1 MIPRL
6 TLRNPKTGE
15 TFEFRSGTELIWGE
29 HTCDVVFEPS
39 CTLEPLA
46 AGSTSGYATITAHV
60 SRMRQTE
67 PEPDPRADGRPV
79 YAFDIDGVLCDTEAA
94 LRASIEA
101 ELGVTLKR
109 GGAYDTFGF
118 LHDDPEVMA
127 YLREHAMTHWN
138 KRSVLDA
145 GVPSGVDVL
154 NALALEGRLGGWVS
168 RRVRTERM
176 HDATVSWLR
185 RHEYPC
191 FPHHQIMGS
200 VSPSLP
206 PIDAD
211 EAWFEDRRRR
221 RREAFEARHDLTR
234 PRPRGYP
241 AFHLMNEEWVSK
253 AAAARWMGA
262 THLVEDSG
270 REARMAAEDGLD
282 VVVLR
287 RDYNRE
293 LEVLVQAQLADLSDA
308 TPAWCRRV
316 SFIDRLEDLL

>member
-1 MIPRL
+1 MIAVLVPDVAPQVAA
-6 TLRNPKTGE
+6 LRCPPQ
-15 TFEFRSGTELIWGE
+15 
-29 HTCDVVFEPS
+29 VAV
-39 CTLEPLA
+39 A
-46 AGSTSGYATITAHV
+46 V
-60 SRMRQTE
+60 
-67 PEPDPRADGRPV
+67 ADRPV
-79 YAFDIDGVLCDTEAA
+79 YAFDIDGVICETREA
-94 LRASIEA
+94 LRADIER
-101 ELGVTLKR
+101 ELGVTLR
-109 GGAYDTFGF
+109 EGGDYSTFGYA
-118 LHDDPEVMA
+118 HDDEAVMA
-127 YLREHAMTHWN
+127 YLHEHAMTHWN

-191 FPHHQIMGS
+191 FPHHKIMGS
-200 VSPSLP
+200 VSHSLP

-211 EAWFEDRRRR
+211 EAWFEDDKRR
-221 RREAFEARHDLTR
+221 RRERFEARHDLTR
-234 PRPRGYP
+234 PCPRGYP
-241 AFHLMNEEWVSK
+241 AFHLIDDEHASK

-262 THLVEDSG
+262 THLIEDSP

-308 TPAWCRRV
+308 TPAWCRRI